1 MKKKKELEFT
11 RWLLLLL
18 HRQRITTL
26 LSAGSEKF
34 QMPHGKNKTLK
45 QLYKIWKKGEIV

>member
-1 MKKKKELEFT
+1 MGKKKKLEFT
-11 RWLLLLL
+11 LWLLRLL
-18 HRQRITTL
+18 HRQRITHL

-45 QLYKIWKKGEIV
+45 QLYKIWERNEIV